1 MVFVH
6 FLAIYQCRQ
15 VWAICS
21 PNASLELRSR
31 LSGMLGV
38 KLVENPE
45 TYLGLGMDLM
55 QKKSNLFSRV
65 FTWVGKKEEE
75 EEEESYKDGKQNH

>member
-1 MVFVH
+1 
-6 FLAIYQCRQ
+6 
-15 VWAICS
+15 
-21 PNASLELRSR
+21 
-31 LSGMLGV
+31 MLGV

-65 FTWVGKKEEE
+65 STWVGKKDEEE
-75 EEEESYKDGKQNH
+75 DEESYKDWKQNH